1 MEKQDR
7 VAELKEL
14 EDIFTALEEDR
25 RNLQNL
31 LQEKNEENEMKLRAM
46 ERESVHL
53 RVELESEMRDREEA
67 LERKREM
74 RDREEALERKWAEE
88 RAIVRRKEAL
98 EREMRDR
105 EEALERKWVQER
117 VAWEREMREREEALL
132 CTFMSVVVCKDKVM
146 KDLRIQM
153 DRPVRQAF
161 CVSGHQILP
170 VALRRHF

>member
-1 MEKQDR
+1 MEKEAR

-31 LQEKNEENEMKLRAM
+31 LQEKNEENAMKLRAM

-98 EREMRDR
+98 DRERVQEREMRDR
-105 EEALERKWVQER
+105 KEALERE
-117 VAWEREMREREEALL
+117 RERESLALYTDEGL
-132 CTFMSVVVCKDKVM
+132 YRSVFDRRIPQREM
-146 KDLRIQM
+146 K
-153 DRPVRQAF
+153 P
-161 CVSGHQILP
+161 CESC
-170 VALRRHF
+170 

>member
-1 MEKQDR
+1 MKEICRRIEKEDR

-31 LQEKNEENEMKLRAM
+31 LQEQKEDYEMELR
-46 ERESVHL
+46 
-53 RVELESEMRDREEA
+53 
-67 LERKREM
+67 
-74 RDREEALERKWAEE
+74 
-88 RAIVRRKEAL
+88 AL
-98 EREMRDR
+98 ERER
-105 EEALERKWVQER
+105 VQER

-132 CTFMSVVVCKDKVM
+132 CTFISVVVCKDKVM

>member
-1 MEKQDR
+1 M
-7 VAELKEL
+7 
-14 EDIFTALEEDR
+14 
-25 RNLQNL
+25 
-31 LQEKNEENEMKLRAM
+31 
-46 ERESVHL
+46 VHE

-170 VALRRHF
+170 IALRRHF